1 MPCLLAFLYLNP
13 SPPPSPKPTPSS
25 LLTSLPHAVAMDA
38 TTQDSLLFLFPA
50 AATFLSPL
58 LAVLL
63 VALSLLWLVPGGP
76 AWALISTSRS
86 RATPPPGAPGVVT
99 ALSGPAA
106 HRALASLS
114 RSLPGGAALSAFSVG
129 LTRLVV
135 ASQPDTAREL
145 LASAAFADRPVK
157 DAARGLLFH
166 RAMGFAPSGDYWRAL
181 RRISS
186 AYLFSPRSVSATA
199 PRRVAIGERMLRDLS
214 AAAAAGGG
222 GGGEVVMRR
231 VLHAASLDHVMAT
244 VFGSRYD
251 ADSAEGKELE
261 EMVKEGYDLLGLF
274 NWGDHLPLLRWLDL
288 QGVRRR
294 CRSLVSRV
302 NVFVARIIEEHRQ
315 KKKDDVA
322 NNGESAAGDF
332 VDVLLGLE
340 GEEKLSDSDMIAVL
354 WVRNTKHFLYVT
366 KNSC

>member
-1 MPCLLAFLYLNP
+1 
-13 SPPPSPKPTPSS
+13 
-25 LLTSLPHAVAMDA
+25 
-38 TTQDSLLFLFPA
+38 
-50 AATFLSPL
+50 
-58 LAVLL
+58 
-63 VALSLLWLVPGGP
+63 
-76 AWALISTSRS
+76 
-86 RATPPPGAPGVVT
+86 
-99 ALSGPAA
+99 
-106 HRALASLS
+106 
-114 RSLPGGAALSAFSVG
+114 
-129 LTRLVV
+129 
-135 ASQPDTAREL
+135 
-145 LASAAFADRPVK
+145 
-157 DAARGLLFH
+157 
-166 RAMGFAPSGDYWRAL
+166 MGFAPSGDYWRAL

-214 AAAAAGGG
+214 AAATGGG

-244 VFGSRYD
+244 VFGARYD
-251 ADSAEGKELE
+251 ADSAEGAELE

-315 KKKDDVA
+315 KKKDDA
-322 NNGESAAGDF
+322 ANGESAAGDF

-354 WVRNTKHFLYVT
+354 WVRNKQTLLRYQEQQLLNCDLHEYCICNIDFDQLRNASCVSFVSSKNLFLQT
-366 KNSC
+366 INIIHKTHRR